1 MNEPTKSPSFKKRL
15 IIMLALVALLL
26 GALVGFNIF
35 KGIAIKKYMAS
46 AGEPPQTVTTT
57 VVAVQ
62 DWNAELQAVA
72 TLRAVRG
79 VDISSE
85 VVGMVRELR
94 FHSGQTVKAGQ
105 VLVVMNDDA
114 ERAQLKT
121 LQVAVQLARITLD
134 RDRAQYDAQA
144 ISRAQ
149 LDADETDLQAKEAQV
164 AQQAALLA
172 KKTLVAPFEGRVGI
186 STINPGQ
193 YLNPGDKIVTLQK
206 ITPILVDFHM
216 PQQELNH
223 LKVGRKL
230 SLSTDAWPGKAF
242 PGIITA
248 INPLV
253 DANTRNIAVEAR
265 LENPKQELLPGMFGK
280 VGLVYGS
287 KQSLLTLPQS
297 AITFNP
303 YGSTVFVVK
312 ESAPAAAKPG
322 EGAAVKPVTSAPDKP
337 AAPQVVQQVFIT
349 TGATRGDQVAIISGL
364 EAGVTV
370 VTSGQMKLK
379 TGTPIVVNNQT
390 VPSSD
395 AAPTPQ
401 EK

>member
-1 MNEPTKSPSFKKRL
+1 MTESIKTPSFKKRL
-15 IIMLALVALLL
+15 ILMLALVALLL

-35 KGIAIKKYMAS
+35 KGMAIKKYMAS
-46 AGEPPQTVTTT
+46 AVQPPQTVTTT
-57 VVAVQ
+57 VAAVQ

-94 FHSGQTVKAGQ
+94 FQSGQKVKAGQ

-121 LQVAVQLARITLD
+121 LQVAAQLAHITLE
-134 RDRAQYDAQA
+134 RDRAQYAAQA

-149 LDADETDLQAKEAQV
+149 LDQDETDMQAKEAQV

-172 KKTLVAPFEGRVGI
+172 KKTLSAPFEGRVGI
-186 STINPGQ
+186 TTINPGQ

-206 ITPILVDFHM
+206 ITPILVDFHV

-230 SLSTDAWPGKAF
+230 SLSTDAWPNKVFAGV
-242 PGIITA
+242 ISA

-265 LENPKQELLPGMFGK
+265 LENPKQELLPGMFGRIR
-280 VGLVYGS
+280 LVYGE
-287 KQSLLTLPQS
+287 KQTLITLPQS

-303 YGSTVFVVK
+303 YGATVFVVK
-312 ESAPAAAKPG
+312 DGASGAAKPD
-322 EGAAVKPVTSAPDKP
+322 ATTDKP
-337 AAPQVVQQVFIT
+337 AVAPMVVQQVFIT
-349 TGATRGDQVAIISGL
+349 TGATRGDQVAVISGL
-364 EAGVTV
+364 EAGSTV
-370 VTSGQMKLK
+370 VTSGQLKLK

-390 VPSSD
+390 MPSSD

>member
-1 MNEPTKSPSFKKRL
+1 MV
-15 IIMLALVALLL
+15 ALVALLL

-35 KGIAIKKYMAS
+35 KGMAIKKYMAS
-46 AGEPPQTVTTT
+46 AVQPPQTVTTT
-57 VVAVQ
+57 VAAVQ

-94 FHSGQTVKAGQ
+94 FQSGQKVKAGQ
-105 VLVVMNDDA
+105 VLLVMNDDA

-121 LQVAVQLARITLD
+121 LQVAAQLSRITLE
-134 RDRAQYDAQA
+134 RDRAQYAAQA

-149 LDADETDLQAKEAQV
+149 LDQDETDMQAKEAQV

-172 KKTLVAPFEGRVGI
+172 KKTLSAPFEGRVGI
-186 STINPGQ
+186 TTINPGQ

-206 ITPILVDFHM
+206 ITPILVDFHV

-230 SLSTDAWPGKAF
+230 SLSTDAWPNKVFAGV
-242 PGIITA
+242 ISA

-265 LENPKQELLPGMFGK
+265 LENPKQELLPGMFGRIR
-280 VGLVYGS
+280 LVYGE
-287 KQSLLTLPQS
+287 KQTLITLPQS

-303 YGSTVFVVK
+303 YGATVFVVK
-312 ESAPAAAKPG
+312 DGASGAAKPD
-322 EGAAVKPVTSAPDKP
+322 ATTDKP
-337 AAPQVVQQVFIT
+337 AVAPMVVQQVFIT
-349 TGATRGDQVAIISGL
+349 TGATRGDQVAVISGL
-364 EAGVTV
+364 EAGSTV
-370 VTSGQMKLK
+370 VTSGQLKLK

-390 VPSSD
+390 MPSSD

>member
-1 MNEPTKSPSFKKRL
+1 MTEPTKNPSFKKRL
-15 IIMLALVALLL
+15 ILMVALVALLL

-35 KGIAIKKYMAS
+35 KGMAIKKYMAS
-46 AGEPPQTVTTT
+46 AVQPPQTVTTT
-57 VVAVQ
+57 VAAVQ

-94 FHSGQTVKAGQ
+94 FQSGQKVKAGQ
-105 VLVVMNDDA
+105 VLLVMNDDA

-121 LQVAVQLARITLD
+121 LQVAAQLSRITLE
-134 RDRAQYDAQA
+134 RDRAQYAAQA

-149 LDADETDLQAKEAQV
+149 LDQDETDMQAKEAQV

-172 KKTLVAPFEGRVGI
+172 KKTLSAPFEGRVGI
-186 STINPGQ
+186 TTINPGQ

-206 ITPILVDFHM
+206 ITPILVDFHV

-230 SLSTDAWPGKAF
+230 SLSTDAWPNKVFAGV
-242 PGIITA
+242 ISA

-265 LENPKQELLPGMFGK
+265 LENPKQELLPGMFGRIR
-280 VGLVYGS
+280 LVYGE
-287 KQSLLTLPQS
+287 KQTLITLPQS

-303 YGSTVFVVK
+303 YGATVFVVK
-312 ESAPAAAKPG
+312 DGASGAAKPD
-322 EGAAVKPVTSAPDKP
+322 ATTDKP
-337 AAPQVVQQVFIT
+337 AVAPMVVQQVFIT
-349 TGATRGDQVAIISGL
+349 TGATRGDQVAVISGL
-364 EAGVTV
+364 EAGSTV
-370 VTSGQMKLK
+370 VTSGQLKLK

-390 VPSSD
+390 MPSSD

>member
-1 MNEPTKSPSFKKRL
+1 
-15 IIMLALVALLL
+15 
-26 GALVGFNIF
+26 
-35 KGIAIKKYMAS
+35 
-46 AGEPPQTVTTT
+46 
-57 VVAVQ
+57 
-62 DWNAELQAVA
+62 
-72 TLRAVRG
+72 
-79 VDISSE
+79 

-94 FHSGQTVKAGQ
+94 FQSGQKVKAGQ
-105 VLVVMNDDA
+105 VLLVMNDDA

-121 LQVAVQLARITLD
+121 LQVAAQLSRITLE
-134 RDRAQYDAQA
+134 RDRAQYAAQA

-149 LDADETDLQAKEAQV
+149 LDQDETDMQAKEAQV

-172 KKTLVAPFEGRVGI
+172 KKTLSAPFEGRVGI
-186 STINPGQ
+186 TTINPGQ

-206 ITPILVDFHM
+206 ITPILVDFHV

-230 SLSTDAWPGKAF
+230 SLSTDAWPNKVFAGV
-242 PGIITA
+242 ISA

-265 LENPKQELLPGMFGK
+265 LENPKQELLPGMFGRIR
-280 VGLVYGS
+280 LVYGE
-287 KQSLLTLPQS
+287 KQTLITLPQS

-303 YGSTVFVVK
+303 YGATVFVVK
-312 ESAPAAAKPG
+312 DGASGAAKPD
-322 EGAAVKPVTSAPDKP
+322 ATTDKP
-337 AAPQVVQQVFIT
+337 AVAPMVVQQVFIT
-349 TGATRGDQVAIISGL
+349 TGATRGDQVAVISGL
-364 EAGVTV
+364 EAGSTV
-370 VTSGQMKLK
+370 VTSGQLKLK

-390 VPSSD
+390 MPSSD

>member
-1 MNEPTKSPSFKKRL
+1 MTEPTKNPSFKKRL
-15 IIMLALVALLL
+15 ILMVALVALLL

-35 KGIAIKKYMAS
+35 KGMAIKKYMAS
-46 AGEPPQTVTTT
+46 AVQPPQTVTTT
-57 VVAVQ
+57 VAAVQ

-85 VVGMVRELR
+85 VVGMVRELH
-94 FHSGQTVKAGQ
+94 FHSGQAVKAGQ

-121 LQVAVQLARITLD
+121 LQVAAQLAHITLE
-134 RDRAQYDAQA
+134 RDRAQYAAQA

-149 LDADETDLQAKEAQV
+149 LDQDETDMQAKEAQV
-164 AQQAALLA
+164 AQQAASLA
-172 KKTLVAPFEGRVGI
+172 KKTLSAPFEGRVGI
-186 STINPGQ
+186 TTINPGQ

-206 ITPILVDFHM
+206 ITPILVDFHV

-230 SLSTDAWPGKAF
+230 SLNTDAWPNKVFTGVISAV
-242 PGIITA
+242 
-248 INPLV
+248 NPLV

-265 LENPKQELLPGMFGK
+265 LENPKQELLPGMFGRIR
-280 VGLVYGS
+280 LVYGE
-287 KQSLLTLPQS
+287 KQTLITLPQS

-303 YGSTVFVVK
+303 YGATVFVVK
-312 ESAPAAAKPG
+312 DGASGATKPG
-322 EGAAVKPVTSAPDKP
+322 TATDKP
-337 AAPQVVQQVFIT
+337 ATATMVVQQVFIT
-349 TGATRGDQVAIISGL
+349 TGATRGDQVAVISGL
-364 EAGVTV
+364 EAGSTV

-390 VPSSD
+390 MPSSD

>member
-1 MNEPTKSPSFKKRL
+1 MTEPTKNPSFKKRL
-15 IIMLALVALLL
+15 ILMLALVALLL

-35 KGIAIKKYMAS
+35 KGMAIKKYMAS
-46 AGEPPQTVTTT
+46 AVQPPQTVTTT
-57 VVAVQ
+57 VAAVQ

-94 FHSGQTVKAGQ
+94 FQSGQKVKAGQ
-105 VLVVMNDDA
+105 VLLVMNDDA

-121 LQVAVQLARITLD
+121 LQVAAQLSRITLE
-134 RDRAQYDAQA
+134 RDRAQYAAQA

-149 LDADETDLQAKEAQV
+149 LDQDETDMQAKEAQV

-172 KKTLVAPFEGRVGI
+172 KKTLSAPFEGRVGI
-186 STINPGQ
+186 TTINPGQ

-206 ITPILVDFHM
+206 ITPILVDFHV

-230 SLSTDAWPGKAF
+230 SLSTDAWPNKVFAGV
-242 PGIITA
+242 ISA

-265 LENPKQELLPGMFGK
+265 LENPKQELLPGMFGRIR
-280 VGLVYGS
+280 LVYGE
-287 KQSLLTLPQS
+287 KQTLITLPQS

-303 YGSTVFVVK
+303 YGATVFVVK
-312 ESAPAAAKPG
+312 DGASGAAKPD
-322 EGAAVKPVTSAPDKP
+322 ATTDKP
-337 AAPQVVQQVFIT
+337 AVAPMVVQQVFIT
-349 TGATRGDQVAIISGL
+349 TGATRGDQVAVISGL
-364 EAGVTV
+364 EAGSTV
-370 VTSGQMKLK
+370 VTSGQLKLK

-390 VPSSD
+390 MPSSD

>member
-1 MNEPTKSPSFKKRL
+1 MTDLTKTPSFKKRL
-15 IIMLALVALLL
+15 ILMLVLVALLL

-35 KGIAIKKYMAS
+35 KSMAIKKYMAS
-46 AGEPPQTVTTT
+46 AGQPPQTVTTT
-57 VVAVQ
+57 VAAAQ
-62 DWNAELQAVA
+62 EWNAELQAVA

-85 VVGMVRELR
+85 VVGMVRKLR
-94 FHSGQTVKAGQ
+94 FHSGQAVKAGQ

-121 LQVAVQLARITLD
+121 LQVAAQLAHITVE
-134 RDRAQYDAQA
+134 RDRAQYAAQA

-149 LDADETDLQAKEAQV
+149 LDQDETDLQAKEAQV

-172 KKTLVAPFEGRVGI
+172 KKTMIAPFDGRVGI
-186 STINPGQ
+186 TTTNPGQ

-206 ITPILVDFHM
+206 ITPILVDFHV

-223 LKVGRKL
+223 LKVGRKI
-230 SLSTDAWPGKAF
+230 SLNTDAWPDRVFVGV
-242 PGIITA
+242 ITA
-248 INPLV
+248 VNPLV

-280 VGLVYGS
+280 VHLVYGD
-287 KQSLLTLPQS
+287 KQTLITLPQS
-297 AITFNP
+297 AITFNT
-303 YGSTVFVVK
+303 YGATVFVVK
-312 ESAPAAAKPG
+312 EGVSAVVNPVASAADKI
-322 EGAAVKPVTSAPDKP
+322 AATPM
-337 AAPQVVQQVFIT
+337 VVQQVFIT
-349 TGATRGDQVAIISGL
+349 TGATRGDQVAVISGL
-364 EAGVTV
+364 EAGTTV

-390 VPSSD
+390 MPSSD